1 MIVLEEERLE
11 RLGDLV
17 SSQVIVLYCLSH
29 IRVGAGCNFPMSY
42 CLLPWSRISARTN
55 SSIQIYYLKSLTTTR
70 KNAKLNVS
78 LWKGM
83 LRDSCEN
90 AQ

>member
-1 MIVLEEERLE
+1 
-11 RLGDLV
+11 
-17 SSQVIVLYCLSH
+17 
-29 IRVGAGCNFPMSY
+29 
-42 CLLPWSRISARTN
+42 LPWSRISARTN

>member
-1 MIVLEEERLE
+1 MSL
-11 RLGDLV
+11 
-17 SSQVIVLYCLSH
+17 QVIVLYCMIHIGVVAGYSFLMSH
-29 IRVGAGCNFPMSY
+29 N
-42 CLLPWSRISARTN
+42 LLPWSRISARTN
-55 SSIQIYYLKSLTTTR
+55 SPIQIYYLKSLTTTR

-78 LWKGM
+78 LRKGM